1 MIEQYLDSVDQEA
14 SLIAMEETQKK
25 RLQVFK
31 VLDKLIFDMLVNGTE
46 QQQQNLPQIT
56 ALLFRVIEQSPEALL
71 SVISDRILLGI
82 DDPQAQQEAE
92 DSQKID
98 TSEAANKKPKTLE
111 DKIFLDMLV
120 TGRSSQVR
128 DLAESVLTNVMLN
141 LFKRLDSDEEAMA
154 KGFFEAVI
162 ERIMRELL
170 ALIPLE
176 V

>member
-14 SLIAMEETQKK
+14 SLISMEETQKK

-56 ALLFRVIEQSPEALL
+56 SLLFRVIEQSPEALL

-82 DDPQAQQEAE
+82 DDPQAQQEAD

-120 TGRSSQVR
+120 TGRAS
-128 DLAESVLTNVMLN
+128 
-141 LFKRLDSDEEAMA
+141 
-154 KGFFEAVI
+154 
-162 ERIMRELL
+162 
-170 ALIPLE
+170 
-176 V
+176 